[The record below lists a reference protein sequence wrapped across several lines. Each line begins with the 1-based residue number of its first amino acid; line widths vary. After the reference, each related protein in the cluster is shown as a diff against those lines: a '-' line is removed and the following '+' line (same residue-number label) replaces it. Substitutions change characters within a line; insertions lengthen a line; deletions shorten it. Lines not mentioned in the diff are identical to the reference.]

1 MRAYVILYMI
11 IMRIPRFDGKPTTD
25 CGKIRVGSRV
35 RDEMGREGTV
45 VQIYGGRRLDDSEP
59 PCLVLW
65 DDGRGGW
72 EQRRWVI
79 LIL

>member
-1 MRAYVILYMI
+1 MRAYAILYMATLEKLV
-11 IMRIPRFDGKPTTD
+11 RIPRFNGKPTTD

-45 VQIYGGRRLDDSEP
+45 VQIYGGRRLDDSEA

-65 DDGRGGW
+65 DDG
-72 EQRRWVI
+72 QRRWII